1 MATIRIKSGF
11 DKESCIM
18 IKLSPAQRQYLKGLA
33 HPLSPVII
41 IGEKGLTEAVLK
53 ETERALKAHELVK
66 IKAGSDEKETRA
78 QWLEE
83 ICNQLGAASVQQ
95 IGKVLVI
102 YRPAEKPVIQ
112 LPR

>member
-1 MATIRIKSGF
+1 
-11 DKESCIM
+11 M
-18 IKLSPAQRQYLKGLA
+18 IKLTPAQRQYLKGLA
-33 HPLSPVII
+33 HSLSPVVI

-53 ETERALKAHELVK
+53 ETEGALKAHELIK
-66 IKAGSDEKETRA
+66 IKAGSDEKETRTG
-78 QWLEE
+78 WLDE
-83 ICNQLGAASVQQ
+83 ICSKVEAAPVQQ